1 MEKER
6 RKVPFSIS
14 MLVVVFLM
22 IVLGISVNVYE
33 LEAHIPI
40 LLTAMFAGVI
50 ALLYG
55 YKWKELEKA
64 IVDTLGSMMGSLL
77 IFMAVGIVIGTWILS
92 GVVPAMTYYGLQL
105 ISPTIFVPT
114 ACVIAALVAL
124 ATGSSWS
131 TVGTVGIAL
140 MGIGRG
146 LGFPVGLVAGAII
159 SGAYFGDKMSPL
171 SDTTNMAPAV
181 SGTDLFTHIRHMV
194 YTSTPSFIISVALF
208 TVFGLQHSSSTYDA
222 SVIDGILQGLDSAFY
237 ISPILLIP
245 PVIILVLVI
254 KKVDAL
260 PALLIS
266 ATLGGIFAMIFQGAN
281 FGEVINAAHYGFQS
295 QTGVEAIDSLLSGGG
310 LDSMLNPLSLVFM
323 TSGLA
328 GVMEAS
334 GMIESLTS
342 KILSLAKGVGGLIA
356 ATVFTAIAI
365 NILTGD
371 QYLSIVFTGKM
382 YQSEFAK
389 MNLHPKNLSRTLEDA
404 GTLTSPLIPWGACGI
419 FMSGT
424 LGVPVLTYLPY
435 MFLSFFNPI
444 IAIIYGFTGFTI
456 EKLDPKDD
464 EPDTLVA

>member
-6 RKVPFSIS
+6 RKVPFSVS
-14 MLVVVFLM
+14 MLVVLFL
-22 IVLGISVNVYE
+22 IVVLAISVNVYD
-33 LEAHIPI
+33 LEAHLPI
-40 LLTAMFAGVI
+40 LLTTMFAGSI
-50 ALLYG
+50 AMLYG
-55 YKWKELEKA
+55 YKWKDLEKS
-64 IVDTLGSMMGSLL
+64 VLDTMNSMMSSLL
-77 IFMAVGIVIGTWILS
+77 IFLAVGIVIGTWILS

-114 ACVIAALVAL
+114 ACLIAALVAL

-140 MGIGRG
+140 MGIGKG
-146 LGFPVGLVAGAII
+146 LGFPIGLVAGAII

-194 YTSTPSFIISVALF
+194 YTSTPALIISLGLF
-208 TVFGLQHSSSTYDA
+208 TVLGLQHSSSNYDP
-222 SVIDGILQGLDSAFY
+222 SVINGILSGLDSAFN
-237 ISPILLIP
+237 ISPVLLIP
-245 PVIILVLVI
+245 PIIILVLVI

-266 ATLGGIFAMIFQGAN
+266 ASLGGIFAVIFQGAN
-281 FGEVINAAHYGFQS
+281 FGNVISAAHYGYVS
-295 QTGVEAIDSLLSGGG
+295 ETGIESIDSLLSGGG

-328 GVMEAS
+328 GVMDVS

-342 KILSLAKGVGGLIA
+342 KILGVAKGTGGLIA
-356 ATVFTAIAI
+356 ATVFTAIAV

-371 QYLSIVFTGKM
+371 QYLAIVFTGKM
-382 YQSEFAK
+382 YQSEYAK
-389 MNLHPKNLSRTLEDA
+389 MGLHPKNLSRTLEDA

-435 MFLSFFNPI
+435 AFVGLITPI
-444 IAIIYGFTGFTI
+444 IAIIYGFTGFSI
-456 EKLDPKDD
+456 EKLETPDDDP
-464 EPDTLVA
+464 EILAA